1 MRGERD
7 GLDKDCV
14 KAAGC
19 TRDGVA
25 QSALVNADGQAA
37 FFGEAEDAVAQN
49 HVPADAGNRKGKV
62 SAMRAAWRVLAGGQ

>member
-25 QSALVNADGQAA
+25 QSALVNANRPAA

-49 HVPADAGNRKGKV
+49 HVPADAGDGKGKV
-62 SAMRAAWRVLAGGQ
+62 GAMRAARRVVVGGQ